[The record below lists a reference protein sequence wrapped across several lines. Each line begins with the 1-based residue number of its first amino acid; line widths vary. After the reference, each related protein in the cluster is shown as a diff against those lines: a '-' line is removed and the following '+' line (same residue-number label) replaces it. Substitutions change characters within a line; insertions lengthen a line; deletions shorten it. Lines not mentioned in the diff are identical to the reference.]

1 MIIDIL
7 LVLGGYLFGS
17 ISTAILTCHL
27 MGLPD
32 PRSEGSG
39 NPGATNV
46 LRLGGKKAAF
56 LTLSGDMLKGLVP
69 VLIAQALHASP
80 LIQSATALAAF
91 LGHLYP
97 VFFGFKGGKGVAT
110 ALGAFLGANLWLGLA
125 VVVTWLLMA
134 FITRYSS
141 LSALVATAAAPFYTW
156 YFVSD
161 APHVIAVIVIAVI
174 LFWRHSSNIRNLLTG
189 KENKIGYKPDAPDV
203 AEVSTGPGKKNRTSV
218 KRCRLQTTRS
228 TGGLYRG

>member
-97 VFFGFKGGKGVAT
+97 VFFGFRGGKGVAT
-110 ALGAFLGANLWLGLA
+110 ALGVAFGLYWLAGLSVA
-125 VVVTWLLMA
+125 GIWLLMA
-134 FITRYSS
+134 FVFRISS
-141 LSALVATAAAPFYTW
+141 LSALTAMLLAPACFW
-156 YFVSD
+156 LLKPEPAFIGVM
-161 APHVIAVIVIAVI
+161 IVITLM
-174 LFWRHSSNIRNLLTG
+174 LFWRHRTNIRDLLSGTEG
-189 KENKIGYKPDAPDV
+189 KIE
-203 AEVSTGPGKKNRTSV
+203 
-218 KRCRLQTTRS
+218 LRS
-228 TGGLYRG
+228 DRDKQNTD

>member
-46 LRLGGKKAAF
+46 LRLGGKTAAF

-80 LIQSATALAAF
+80 LVQSATALAAF

-97 VFFGFKGGKGVAT
+97 VFFGFRGGKGVAT
-110 ALGAFLGANLWLGLA
+110 ALGVAFGLYWLAGLS
-125 VVVTWLLMA
+125 VTGIWLLMA
-134 FITRYSS
+134 FVFRISS
-141 LSALVATAAAPFYTW
+141 LSALTAMLLAPVCFW
-156 YFVSD
+156 LLKPEPAFIGVMV
-161 APHVIAVIVIAVI
+161 VITLM
-174 LFWRHSSNIRNLLTG
+174 LFWRHRTNIRDLLNGTEG
-189 KENKIGYKPDAPDV
+189 KIE
-203 AEVSTGPGKKNRTSV
+203 
-218 KRCRLQTTRS
+218 LRS
-228 TGGLYRG
+228 DRDKQNTD

>member
-97 VFFGFKGGKGVAT
+97 VFFGFRGGKGVAT
-110 ALGAFLGANLWLGLA
+110 ALGVAFGLYWLAGLIVA
-125 VVVTWLLMA
+125 GIWLLMA
-134 FITRYSS
+134 FVFRISS
-141 LSALVATAAAPFYTW
+141 LSALTAMLLAPACFW
-156 YFVSD
+156 LLKPEPAFIGVM
-161 APHVIAVIVIAVI
+161 IVITLM
-174 LFWRHSSNIRNLLTG
+174 LFWRHRTNIRDLLSGTEG
-189 KENKIGYKPDAPDV
+189 KIE
-203 AEVSTGPGKKNRTSV
+203 
-218 KRCRLQTTRS
+218 LRS
-228 TGGLYRG
+228 DSDKQNTD

>member
-97 VFFGFKGGKGVAT
+97 VFFGFRGGKGVAT
-110 ALGAFLGANLWLGLA
+110 ALGVAFGLYWLAGLSVA
-125 VVVTWLLMA
+125 AIWLLMA
-134 FITRYSS
+134 FVFRISS
-141 LSALVATAAAPFYTW
+141 LSALTAMLLAPACFW
-156 YFVSD
+156 LLKPEPAFIGVM
-161 APHVIAVIVIAVI
+161 IVITLM
-174 LFWRHSSNIRNLLTG
+174 LFWRHRTNIRDLLNGTEG
-189 KENKIGYKPDAPDV
+189 KIE
-203 AEVSTGPGKKNRTSV
+203 
-218 KRCRLQTTRS
+218 LRS
-228 TGGLYRG
+228 DRDKQNTD